1 MHIFSYKNNKRF
13 AEGAAGTSTP
23 TDINNLT
30 FVSVRD
36 GEGRPIR
43 DASSVQVWN
52 TQQNNVKTYPVG
64 SK

>member
-1 MHIFSYKNNKRF
+1 MSGS
-13 AEGAAGTSTP
+13 ADVA
-23 TDINNLT
+23 NLT

-36 GEGRPIR
+36 GDGRPIR
-43 DASSVQVWN
+43 NASSVQVWN